1 VSVITIT
8 NAKPTAA
15 EHTMQPANIKENSW
29 RSLAACINCKAQATK
44 PTTATTMV
52 RPITAGQWE
61 LPAAAAITK
70 LMETIETT
78 LTNVYGPQ
86 RQAATQ
92 QVLLDLRHR

>member
-1 VSVITIT
+1 
-8 NAKPTAA
+8 
-15 EHTMQPANIKENSW
+15 
-29 RSLAACINCKAQATK
+29 
-44 PTTATTMV
+44 MV

-61 LPAAAAITK
+61 LPAAAAIAK
-70 LMETIETT
+70 FMETIATT